1 MKRKLVAILLS
12 LSLCIVF
19 FGCNNDTE
27 NAGDVSSDNG
37 GHESI
42 NHANTVSI
50 GGSRRPLLTIDS
62 YVEYKKFIKSGKIPS
77 NFVFYDDIGEFGEFD
92 HFVDI
97 SDTLKGEYCEH
108 YMYSL
113 VTSNGYE
120 FSLYVDSS
128 KDARDSYNSRSKNAI
143 DTVNTT
149 DMMTIAEKQT
159 GVYTKS
165 GIDYSYISGQ
175 LFNIKWWKGDSLYI
189 LSFDKDLIN
198 YSFDANTVLGK
209 MFNIETAAEIVNSEL
224 YKK

>member
-1 MKRKLVAILLS
+1 MKRKLVAILLVIC
-12 LSLCIVF
+12 LSIVF
-19 FGCNNDTE
+19 FGCNNVNKNGE
-27 NAGDVSSDNG
+27 NVSSNNG
-37 GHESI
+37 AYESI
-42 NHANTVSI
+42 DHANTVSI

-113 VTSNGYE
+113 VASNGYE

-149 DMMTIAEKQT
+149 DMMTISEKQT
-159 GVYTKS
+159 GVYTKA

-209 MFNIETAAEIVNSEL
+209 MFNIETATEVVEENL
-224 YKK
+224 YRK